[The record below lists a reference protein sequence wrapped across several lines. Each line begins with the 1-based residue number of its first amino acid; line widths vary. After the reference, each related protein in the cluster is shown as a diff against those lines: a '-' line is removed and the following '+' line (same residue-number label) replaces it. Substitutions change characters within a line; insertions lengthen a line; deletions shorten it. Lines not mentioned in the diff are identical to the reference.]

1 MPHQVA
7 LTIRAPIK
15 PGQAGALKRLLA
27 QMADPAGGRAIP
39 FERLETTHFARLF
52 VP

>member
-15 PGQAGALKRLLA
+15 SGRAGALKRLLA
-27 QMADPAGGRAIP
+27 EMADPASGRAIP
-39 FERLETTHFARLF
+39 FERL
-52 VP
+52 

>member
-15 PGQAGALKRLLA
+15 PGQAEPLKRLLTE
-27 QMADPAGGRAIP
+27 MADPAGGRAIP
-39 FERLETTHFARLF
+39 F
-52 VP
+52 